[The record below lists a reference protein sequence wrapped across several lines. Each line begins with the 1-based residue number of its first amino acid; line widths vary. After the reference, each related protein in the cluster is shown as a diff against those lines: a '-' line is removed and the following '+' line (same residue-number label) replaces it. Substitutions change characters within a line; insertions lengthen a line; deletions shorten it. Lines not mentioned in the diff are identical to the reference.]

1 MIDDQRLRTVTRA
14 REIANVAGL
23 AMSRALRKAK
33 KQETEGYVGL
43 EREVREILAD
53 DARSLLFANVPVPLW
68 AEVTNTMPQAAH
80 GESGTRSA
88 SRSKVAE

>member
-14 REIANVAGL
+14 REIANVAGS

-33 KQETEGYVGL
+33 KQEAEGYPGL

-53 DARSLLFANVPVPLW
+53 DARTFLFA
-68 AEVTNTMPQAAH
+68 TQT
-80 GESGTRSA
+80 
-88 SRSKVAE
+88 